1 MERIIVDTP
10 TLAKLGHL
18 REQYE
23 ICDAS
28 GRLLGQF
35 FPVADRTLYDSGD
48 RGYLRGSEQ
57 DRLDTLFESVG
68 VRRISRQGSS
78 CFDRATFGRCI

>member
-1 MERIIVDTP
+1 MEKIIIDTS

-28 GRLLGQF
+28 GRLLGRF
-35 FPVADRTLYDSGD
+35 FPVADRTLYDEIQKDIIEEELD
-48 RGYLRGSEQ
+48 RRSQATEVYSTAEVLRHLEQ
-57 DRLDTLFESVG
+57 L
-68 VRRISRQGSS
+68 
-78 CFDRATFGRCI
+78 